1 MLFWYKKEGKG
12 DITQRK
18 IEYRK
23 MDFYGPF
30 LYLDFKKYKDGPII
44 INPIYVKT
52 ETAEV
57 SESDFSLLVKASR
70 EIYQEIGSFILKT
83 KFFEV
88 KITSEETEDIIIE
101 ELKKFL
107 LFN

>member
-1 MLFWYKKEGKG
+1 MLVWDKKDGKQG
-12 DITQRK
+12 IVQAK
-18 IEYRK
+18 IEYRE

-30 LYLDFKKYKDGPII
+30 LYLDFKEYKDETIVVTPTT
-44 INPIYVKT
+44 VKT

-57 SESDFSLLVKASR
+57 SENDFSLLAKASR

-101 ELKKFL
+101 ELKKFP
-107 LFN
+107 LF